1 MKSERPSDG
10 FIIMR
15 CTQYAILLGVLSSLG
30 LSAIMQYLHG
40 ITNHRSN
47 SIAQR
52 LYVVQR
58 YRRKI
63 LHVERHLRQLT
74 MSRAGVYVCFDRRTT
89 AITRVSWCR
98 VATATFDRLF
108 SPITIFSILKL
119 KMKID
124 VWRHKFI
131 IFSLFRTAM
140 VLWNPFK

>member
-1 MKSERPSDG
+1 M
-10 FIIMR
+10 
-15 CTQYAILLGVLSSLG
+15 
-30 LSAIMQYLHG
+30 
-40 ITNHRSN
+40 
-47 SIAQR
+47 
-52 LYVVQR
+52 QR